1 MGKATAKPR
10 DSSRENRIG
19 PREKIS
25 SRTGQLAD
33 PYLGVRR
40 PEIQNRKQKVHC
52 DFPTSSQ
59 LSGGTDDG
67 QIIGA
72 EGSIGKHEPILETEP
87 RINAERT

>member
-33 PYLGVRR
+33 LYLGVRAG
-40 PEIQNRKQKVHC
+40 EIQNQSKRVIL
-52 DFPTSSQ
+52 PLIS
-59 LSGGTDDG
+59 
-67 QIIGA
+67 A
-72 EGSIGKHEPILETEP
+72 HERPE
-87 RINAERT
+87 